1 VAAPWSG
8 SVEAFVIRSI
18 RLLGAALGGLI
29 GITLVIS
36 RLAEF
41 EPAPGAA
48 ALELAWVIAWIVLG
62 FTLLPYLTVIPAQA
76 ALRAVQDLSTAEFV
90 TAIIGLF
97 LGLLLGLLVG
107 IPLSAVPPPIGT
119 LAPLGI
125 TIFLGLAMVGLTVAK
140 RHDLITAAESIG
152 IIRRSPA
159 EGQPAVPRILVDTSA
174 IIDGRIAE
182 IADSGFLFGVLEVPR
197 FVLDEVQRLADSSDA
212 LRRTRGRRGLEILAR
227 MRKTGTTPVQ
237 VIDEDVPGTPEV
249 DSKLVALA
257 KRNGRAVLTNDL
269 NLNRIADL
277 QGVRVLNVNSL
288 ANAVKPALLP
298 GEDLRVRVIQPGKDA
313 GQGVG
318 YLDDGTMVV
327 VEGGAKSIDAEVDVT
342 VTRVLQTVAGRMVFA
357 HPRQT

>member
-1 VAAPWSG
+1 LNRTIH
-8 SVEAFVIRSI
+8 F
-18 RLLGAALGGLI
+18 LGAALGGLV
-29 GITLVIS
+29 GITSVIAQ
-36 RLAEF
+36 LAVF
-41 EPAPGAA
+41 QPAPGS
-48 ALELAWVIAWIVLG
+48 ALLVVGWVVAWIVLG
-62 FTLLPYLTVIPAQA
+62 FTLLPYLTVIPAMA
-76 ALRAVQDLSTAEFV
+76 ALRAVQQLSTAEFV

-97 LGLLLGLLVG
+97 LGLLLGLLLG
-107 IPLSAVPPPIGT
+107 LPLSALPSPIGT
-119 LAPLGI
+119 VAPLGI
-125 TIFLGLAMVGLTVAK
+125 SIFLGLAMVGLTVAK
-140 RHDLITAAESIG
+140 RHDLITAAESLG
-152 IIRRSPA
+152 LLRRGQV
-159 EGQPAVPRILVDTSA
+159 EGEAAVPRILVDTSA
-174 IIDGRIAE
+174 IIDGRIAD
-182 IADSGFLFGVLEVPR
+182 IAESGFLFGILEVPR
-197 FVLDEVQRLADSSDA
+197 FVLDEVQRLADSSDS
-212 LRRTRGRRGLEILAR
+212 LRRTRGRRGLEILGR
-227 MRKTGTTPVQ
+227 MRKSGTTPVQ

-327 VEGGAKSIDAEVDVT
+327 VEGGARAIDTEVEVT

-357 HPRQT
+357 HPRQV

>member
-1 VAAPWSG
+1 MNRTIH
-8 SVEAFVIRSI
+8 F
-18 RLLGAALGGLI
+18 LGAALGGLV
-29 GITLVIS
+29 GITSVIAQ
-36 RLAEF
+36 LAVF
-41 EPAPGAA
+41 QPAPGS
-48 ALELAWVIAWIVLG
+48 ALLVVGWVVAWIVLG
-62 FTLLPYLTVIPAQA
+62 FTLLPYLTVIPAMA
-76 ALRAVQDLSTAEFV
+76 ALRAVQQLSTAEFV

-97 LGLLLGLLVG
+97 LGLLLGLLLG
-107 IPLSAVPPPIGT
+107 LPLSALPGPIGT
-119 LAPLGI
+119 VAPLGI
-125 TIFLGLAMVGLTVAK
+125 SIFLGLAMVGLTVAK
-140 RHDLITAAESIG
+140 RHDLITAAESLG
-152 IIRRSPA
+152 LLRRGQV
-159 EGQPAVPRILVDTSA
+159 EGEAAVPRILVDTSA
-174 IIDGRIAE
+174 IIDGRIAD
-182 IADSGFLFGVLEVPR
+182 IAESGFLFGILEVPR
-197 FVLDEVQRLADSSDA
+197 FVLDEVQRLADSSDS
-212 LRRTRGRRGLEILAR
+212 LRRTRGRRGLEILGR
-227 MRKTGTTPVQ
+227 MRKSGTTPVQ

-327 VEGGAKSIDAEVDVT
+327 VEGGARAIDTEVEVT

-357 HPRQT
+357 HPRQV

>member
-1 VAAPWSG
+1 M
-8 SVEAFVIRSI
+8 IRTI
-18 RLLGAALGGLI
+18 RFLGAALGGLI
-29 GITLVIS
+29 GITLVIAQ
-36 RLAEF
+36 LAVF
-41 EPAPGAA
+41 QPVAGSG
-48 ALELAWVIAWIVLG
+48 LLVVGWVIAWIVLG
-62 FTLLPYLTVIPAQA
+62 FTLLPYLTVIPALA

-97 LGLLLGLLVG
+97 IGLLLGLLVG
-107 IPLSAVPPPIGT
+107 LPLANIGGPIGD

-125 TIFLGLAMVGLTVAK
+125 SLFAGLAMVGVTVAK

-152 IIRRSPA
+152 ILRRGGA
-159 EGQPAVPRILVDTSA
+159 DAAPAVPRILVDTSA
-174 IIDGRIAE
+174 IIDGRIAD
-182 IADSGFLFGVLEVPR
+182 IAESGFLFGILEVPR
-197 FVLDEVQRLADSSDA
+197 FVLDEVQRLADSSDGM
-212 LRRTRGRRGLEILAR
+212 RRTRGRRGLEILGR
-227 MRKTGTTPVQ
+227 MRKSVTTPVQ

-257 KRNGRAVLTNDL
+257 RKDGRAVLTNDL

-298 GEDLRVRVIQPGKDA
+298 GEDLRIRVIQPGKDA

-327 VEGGAKSIDAEVDVT
+327 VEGGAKSIDSDVDVT

-357 HPRQT
+357 HPRQG

>member
-1 VAAPWSG
+1 LNRTIH
-8 SVEAFVIRSI
+8 F
-18 RLLGAALGGLI
+18 LGASLGGLV
-29 GITLVIS
+29 GITSVIAQ
-36 RLAEF
+36 LAVF
-41 EPAPGAA
+41 QPAPGS
-48 ALELAWVIAWIVLG
+48 ALLVVGWVVAWIVLG
-62 FTLLPYLTVIPAQA
+62 FTLLPYLTVIPAMA
-76 ALRAVQDLSTAEFV
+76 ALRAVQQLSTAEFV

-97 LGLLLGLLVG
+97 LGLLLGLLLG
-107 IPLSAVPPPIGT
+107 LPLSALPGPIGT
-119 LAPLGI
+119 VAPLGI
-125 TIFLGLAMVGLTVAK
+125 SIFLGLAMVGLTVAK
-140 RHDLITAAESIG
+140 RHDLITAAESLG
-152 IIRRSPA
+152 LLRRNA
-159 EGQPAVPRILVDTSA
+159 VDGEAGVPRILVDTSA
-174 IIDGRIAE
+174 IIDGRIAD
-182 IADSGFLFGVLEVPR
+182 IAESGFLFGVLEVPR
-197 FVLDEVQRLADSSDA
+197 FVLDEVQRLADSSDS
-212 LRRTRGRRGLEILAR
+212 LRRTRGRRGLEILGR
-227 MRKTGTTPVQ
+227 MRKSGTTPVQ

-327 VEGGAKSIDAEVDVT
+327 VEGGARAIDTEVEVT

-357 HPRQT
+357 HPRQV

>member
-1 VAAPWSG
+1 M
-8 SVEAFVIRSI
+8 IRNI
-18 RLLGAALGGLI
+18 RFLGAALGGLT
-29 GITLVIS
+29 GIILVIAQ
-36 RLAEF
+36 LAVF
-41 EPAPGAA
+41 QPAPAA
-48 ALELAWVIAWIVLG
+48 AVLVAGWVVAWIVLG
-62 FTLLPYLTVIPAQA
+62 YTLLPYLTIIPAMS
-76 ALRAVQDLSTAEFV
+76 ALRSVQQLSTAEFV

-97 LGLLLGLLVG
+97 LGLLLGLLLG
-107 IPLSAVPPPIGT
+107 LPLSNIDGPIGT
-119 LAPLGI
+119 VAPIGI
-125 TIFLGLAMVGLTVAK
+125 SIFLGLAMVGLTVAK
-140 RHDLITAAESIG
+140 RHDLITAAESMG
-152 IIRRSPA
+152 LIRRPLGDG
-159 EGQPAVPRILVDTSA
+159 EGGGVPRILVDTSA
-174 IIDGRIAE
+174 IIDGRIAD
-182 IADSGFLFGVLEVPR
+182 IADSGFLFGILEVPR
-197 FVLDEVQRLADSSDA
+197 FVLDEVQRLADSSDS

-257 KRNGRAVLTNDL
+257 KKNGRAVLTNDL

-327 VEGGAKSIDAEVDVT
+327 VEGGAKAIDSEVDVT

-357 HPRQT
+357 HPRQG

>member
-1 VAAPWSG
+1 L
-8 SVEAFVIRSI
+8 IRTI
-18 RLLGAALGGLI
+18 HFLGAALGGLI
-29 GITLVIS
+29 GITFVIA

-41 EPAPGAA
+41 QPVPGAA
-48 ALELAWVIAWIVLG
+48 LLVLAWVVAWIVVG
-62 FTLLPYLTVIPAQA
+62 FTLLPYLTVIPAMA
-76 ALRAVQDLSTAEFV
+76 ALRAVQELSTAEFV
-90 TAIIGLF
+90 TAIVGLF
-97 LGLLLGLLVG
+97 LGLILGVLLGL
-107 IPLSAVPPPIGT
+107 PLSALPGPIGT
-119 LAPLGI
+119 VAPIGI
-125 TIFLGLAMVGLTVAK
+125 SIFLGLAMVGLTVAK
-140 RHDLITAAESIG
+140 RHDLITAAESLG
-152 IIRRSPA
+152 ILSRPAA
-159 EGQPAVPRILVDTSA
+159 EGAAAIPRILVDTSA
-174 IIDGRIAE
+174 IIDGRIAD
-182 IADSGFLFGVLEVPR
+182 IAESGFLFGVLEVPR
-197 FVLDEVQRLADSSDA
+197 FVLDEVQRLADSSDG

-227 MRKTGTTPVQ
+227 MRKSGTTPVQ

-269 NLNRIADL
+269 NLNRIAEL

-327 VEGGAKSIDAEVDVT
+327 VEGGARAIDREVDVT

-357 HPRQT
+357 HPRQG

>member
-1 VAAPWSG
+1 MNRTIH
-8 SVEAFVIRSI
+8 F
-18 RLLGAALGGLI
+18 LGAALGGLV
-29 GITLVIS
+29 GITSVIAQ
-36 RLAEF
+36 LAVF
-41 EPAPGAA
+41 QPAPGS
-48 ALELAWVIAWIVLG
+48 ALLVVGWVVAWIVLG
-62 FTLLPYLTVIPAQA
+62 FTLLPYLTVIPAMA
-76 ALRAVQDLSTAEFV
+76 ALRAVQQLSTAEFV

-97 LGLLLGLLVG
+97 LGLLLGLLLG
-107 IPLSAVPPPIGT
+107 LPLSALPGPIGT
-119 LAPLGI
+119 VAPLGI
-125 TIFLGLAMVGLTVAK
+125 SIFLGLAMVGLTVAK
-140 RHDLITAAESIG
+140 RHDLITAAESMG

-159 EGQPAVPRILVDTSA
+159 DGEGGGVPRILVDTSA
-174 IIDGRIAE
+174 IIDGRIAD

-197 FVLDEVQRLADSSDA
+197 FVLDEVQRLADSSDS

-257 KRNGRAVLTNDL
+257 KKNGRAVLTNDL

-298 GEDLRVRVIQPGKDA
+298 GEELRIRVIQPGKDA

-327 VEGGAKSIDAEVDVT
+327 VEGGAKAIDSEVEVT

-357 HPRQT
+357 HPRQG

>member
-1 VAAPWSG
+1 L
-8 SVEAFVIRSI
+8 IRTI
-18 RLLGAALGGLI
+18 RFLGAALGGLV
-29 GITLVIS
+29 GITLVITQ
-36 RLAEF
+36 LAVF
-41 EPAPGAA
+41 EPVPGSP
-48 ALELAWVIAWIVLG
+48 LLVVGWVVAWFVLG

-76 ALRAVQDLSTAEFV
+76 ALRAVQELSTAEFV

-97 LGLLLGLLVG
+97 LGLLLGLLLG
-107 IPLSAVPPPIGT
+107 LPLSALPDPIGT
-119 LAPLGI
+119 VAPVGI
-125 TIFLGLAMVGLTVAK
+125 SIFLGLAMVGLTVAK
-140 RHDLITAAESIG
+140 RHDLITAAESMG
-152 IIRRSPA
+152 LLRRTAGA
-159 EGQPAVPRILVDTSA
+159 ESTVPRIVVDTSA
-174 IIDGRIAE
+174 IIDGRIAD
-182 IADSGFLFGVLEVPR
+182 IAESGFLYGVLEVPR
-197 FVLDEVQRLADSSDA
+197 FVLDEVQRLADSSDT
-212 LRRTRGRRGLEILAR
+212 LRRTRGRRGLEILGR
-227 MRKTGTTPVQ
+227 MRKSGTTPVQ

-257 KRNGRAVLTNDL
+257 KRDGRAVLTNDL

-327 VEGGAKSIDAEVDVT
+327 IEGGAKAIDSEVDVT

-357 HPRQT
+357 HQRQG

>member
-1 VAAPWSG
+1 M
-8 SVEAFVIRSI
+8 IRTI
-18 RLLGAALGGLI
+18 RFLGAALGGLV
-29 GITLVIS
+29 GITLVIAQ
-36 RLAEF
+36 LAVF
-41 EPAPGAA
+41 QPAPSSTLLVA
-48 ALELAWVIAWIVLG
+48 AWVIAWIVLG
-62 FTLLPYLTVIPAQA
+62 FTLLPYLTVIPAMA
-76 ALRAVQDLSTAEFV
+76 ALRAVQQLSTAEFV

-97 LGLLLGLLVG
+97 LGLLLGLLLG
-107 IPLSAVPPPIGT
+107 LPLSNLPPPIGT

-125 TIFLGLAMVGLTVAK
+125 SLFLGLAMVGLTVAK
-140 RHDLITAAESIG
+140 RHDLISAAEG
-152 IIRRSPA
+152 MGLLRRAGGETSS
-159 EGQPAVPRILVDTSA
+159 AVPRILVDTSA
-174 IIDGRIAE
+174 IIDGRIAD
-182 IADSGFLFGVLEVPR
+182 IAESGFLYGILEVPR
-197 FVLDEVQRLADSSDA
+197 FVLDEVQRLADSSDS

-227 MRKTGTTPVQ
+227 MRKSQTAPVQ

-257 KRNGRAVLTNDL
+257 RKDGRAVLTNDL

-327 VEGGAKSIDAEVDVT
+327 VEGGAKAIDTEVDVT

-357 HPRQT
+357 HPRQG

>member
-1 VAAPWSG
+1 
-8 SVEAFVIRSI
+8 VIRTI
-18 RLLGAALGGLI
+18 RFLGAALGGLI
-29 GITLVIS
+29 GITSVIAQ
-36 RLAEF
+36 LAVF
-41 EPAPGAA
+41 QPAPGSGLLVAGWVV
-48 ALELAWVIAWIVLG
+48 AWVVLG
-62 FTLLPYLTVIPAQA
+62 FTLLPYLTVIPALA
-76 ALRAVQDLSTAEFV
+76 ALRAVQELSTAEFV

-97 LGLLLGLLVG
+97 LGLLLGLLLG
-107 IPLSAVPPPIGT
+107 LPLSALPGPIGT
-119 LAPLGI
+119 LAPLG
-125 TIFLGLAMVGLTVAK
+125 TSIFLGLAMVGLTVAK
-140 RHDLITAAESIG
+140 RHDLITAAESMG
-152 IIRRSPA
+152 VIRRPPA
-159 EGQPAVPRILVDTSA
+159 EDGSAVPHILVDTSA
-174 IIDGRIAE
+174 IIDGRIAD

-197 FVLDEVQRLADSSDA
+197 FVLDEVQRLADSSDSM
-212 LRRTRGRRGLEILAR
+212 RRTRGRRGLEILAR
-227 MRKTGTTPVQ
+227 MRKSGTTPVQ

-327 VEGGAKSIDAEVDVT
+327 VEGGAKAIDTEVDVT

-357 HPRQT
+357 HPRQG

>member
-1 VAAPWSG
+1 M
-8 SVEAFVIRSI
+8 IRSI
-18 RLLGAALGGLI
+18 HVLGAALGGLT
-29 GITLVIS
+29 GIILVIAQ
-36 RLAEF
+36 LAVF
-41 EPAPGAA
+41 QPAPGAPVLVA
-48 ALELAWVIAWIVLG
+48 GWVVAWIVLG
-62 FTLLPYLTVIPAQA
+62 YTLLPYLTVIPAKS
-76 ALRAVQDLSTAEFV
+76 ALRAVQQLSTAEFV

-97 LGLLLGLLVG
+97 LGLLLGLLLG
-107 IPLSAVPPPIGT
+107 LPLSALPSPIGT
-119 LAPLGI
+119 IAPLGI
-125 TIFLGLAMVGLTVAK
+125 SIFLGLAMVGLTVAK
-140 RHDLITAAESIG
+140 RHDLITAAESMG

-159 EGQPAVPRILVDTSA
+159 DGEGGGVPRILVDTSA
-174 IIDGRIAE
+174 IIDGRIAD

-197 FVLDEVQRLADSSDA
+197 FVLDEVQRLADSSDS

-257 KRNGRAVLTNDL
+257 KKNGRAVLTNDL

-298 GEDLRVRVIQPGKDA
+298 GEELRIRVIQPGKDA

-327 VEGGAKSIDAEVDVT
+327 VEGGAKAIDSEVEVT

-357 HPRQT
+357 HPRQG

>member
-1 VAAPWSG
+1 M
-8 SVEAFVIRSI
+8 IRTI
-18 RLLGAALGGLI
+18 RFLGAAIGGLV
-29 GITLVIS
+29 GITSVI
-36 RLAEF
+36 ANWVAF
-41 EPAPGAA
+41 QPVPGAPV
-48 ALELAWVIAWIVLG
+48 LVVAWMVAWIVLG
-62 FTLLPYLTVIPAQA
+62 FTLLPYLTVIPAMR
-76 ALRAVQDLSTAEFV
+76 ALSAVQALSTAEFV

-107 IPLSAVPPPIGT
+107 LPLSNLPAPIGT
-119 LAPLGI
+119 VAPLGI
-125 TIFLGLAMVGLTVAK
+125 SIFLGLAMVGLTVAK
-140 RHDLITAAESIG
+140 RHDLINAAESMG
-152 IIRRSPA
+152 IIRHVDTGG
-159 EGQPAVPRILVDTSA
+159 EGGNVPRILVDTSA
-174 IIDGRIAE
+174 IIDGRIAD
-182 IADSGFLFGVLEVPR
+182 IADSGFLYGILEVPR

-212 LRRTRGRRGLEILAR
+212 MRRTRGRRGLEILAR
-227 MRKTGTTPVQ
+227 MRKTGATPVQ
-237 VIDEDVPGTPEV
+237 VIDEDAPGTAEV
-249 DSKLVALA
+249 DSKLIALA

-327 VEGGAKSIDAEVDVT
+327 VEGGAKSIDTEVDVT

-357 HPRQT
+357 HPRQA

>member
-1 VAAPWSG
+1 M
-8 SVEAFVIRSI
+8 
-18 RLLGAALGGLI
+18 
-29 GITLVIS
+29 
-36 RLAEF
+36 
-41 EPAPGAA
+41 
-48 ALELAWVIAWIVLG
+48 AWIVLG
-62 FTLLPYLTVIPAQA
+62 FTLLPYLTVIPALA
-76 ALRAVQDLSTAEFV
+76 ALRAVQQLSTAEFV

-97 LGLLLGLLVG
+97 LGLLLGLLLG
-107 IPLSAVPPPIGT
+107 LPLSALARPIGDV
-119 LAPLGI
+119 APIGI
-125 TIFLGLAMVGLTVAK
+125 SLFLGLAMVGLTVAK
-140 RHDLITAAESIG
+140 RHDLITAAESLG
-152 IIRRSPA
+152 LLRPSHGRRHRR
-159 EGQPAVPRILVDTSA
+159 PRILVDTSA
-174 IIDGRIAE
+174 IIDGRIAD
-182 IADSGFLFGVLEVPR
+182 IADSGFLFGTLEVPR
-197 FVLDEVQRLADSSDA
+197 FVLDEVQRLADSSDT

-227 MRKTGTTPVQ
+227 MRKTGTTPV
-237 VIDEDVPGTPEV
+237 PSSTRTCRTRPEV

-327 VEGGAKSIDAEVDVT
+327 VEGGAKSIDTELDVT

-357 HPRQT
+357 HPRQG